1 MEEYILSFRIF
12 FFLKETDLLKQRDG
26 VMSVESSLP
35 AGDYKN
41 ELRAMRDI

>member
-1 MEEYILSFRIF
+1 MEEYILSFRI

-35 AGDYKN
+35 AEDYKN